1 METINHFLGFCGESH
16 PNLFT
21 IILLIVF
28 MKIILIKHI
37 AIKIK

>member
-1 METINHFLGFCGESH
+1 MEIINHFLGFCGESH

-21 IILLIVF
+21 IILLIVL
-28 MKIILIKHI
+28 MKIILIKHM

>member
-1 METINHFLGFCGESH
+1 MEILNHFLGFCGESH

-28 MKIILIKHI
+28 MKIVLIKLR